1 MTVARFFGSVLAA
14 ACVAT
19 SAQADFQIRE
29 TLTDA
34 GGKSLAE
41 RTFFVSASRVRLDD
55 GEVAFVLDV
64 STGKVLWVDHR
75 AKAWRQTQLAPDNRV
90 RRLANDPGSAD
101 WQSRLGALTA
111 EIESAA
117 PLRVVTTS
125 ETKQV
130 AGLLARRTDL
140 FRGNRKVRERWHA
153 EALPTDD
160 IGTAMLRL
168 VEYDPTL
175 AQQRYFQ
182 EFQATAHLG
191 YPVLIRDL
199 ERGVVLEVKE
209 IKRGPAPPAL
219 FAAPQGYRRSD

>member
-1 MTVARFFGSVLAA
+1 MTVARFFGSILAA

-19 SAQADFQIRE
+19 SAHADFQIRE

-34 GGKSLAE
+34 KGKLLAE
-41 RTFFVSASRVRLDD
+41 RTFIVSPTRVRIDD
-55 GEVAFVLDV
+55 GEVAFTLDV
-64 STGKVLWVDHR
+64 SAGKVLWVDHR
-75 AKAWRQTQLAPDNRV
+75 AKAWRQTQLAPDKRV
-90 RRLANDPGSAD
+90 ERLANDRWSAD
-101 WQSRLGALTA
+101 WQNRLVALTA
-111 EIESAA
+111 EIEGAA
-117 PLRVVTTS
+117 PLRVVTTT
-125 ETKQV
+125 ETKQI
-130 AGLLARRTDL
+130 AGLAAKRTDV
-140 FRGNRKVRERWHA
+140 FRGNRKVRECWNA
-153 EALPTDD
+153 ESLPTDD
-160 IGTAMLRL
+160 IAAVTLKLA
-168 VEYDPTL
+168 EYDPTL